1 VETREARIAAPM
13 DQLRPQ
19 VEQVLREMAE
29 RVVDLPEREA
39 FGAVEYE
46 FRDAGQRL
54 ANTMQQAGLQSRKK
68 RGAEGAAS
76 PVAAATTWPRFIRT
90 RRVGC

>member
-1 VETREARIAAPM
+1 MATPQAAAPVVETREARIAALM
-13 DQLRPQ
+13 DAMRPQ

-29 RVVDLPEREA
+29 RVVDLPEHEE

-46 FRDAGQRL
+46 YRDAGQRV

-68 RGAEGAAS
+68 RG
-76 PVAAATTWPRFIRT
+76 T
-90 RRVGC
+90 

>member
-1 VETREARIAAPM
+1 MATPRSAAVVVETREARIAALM

-19 VEQVLREMAE
+19 VERVLREMAE
-29 RVVDLPEREA
+29 RVVDLPEREE

-54 ANTMQQAGLQSRKK
+54 ANTMQQAGLESRKK
-68 RGAEGAAS
+68 RG
-76 PVAAATTWPRFIRT
+76 T
-90 RRVGC
+90 